1 MPDPVVTEGL
11 ALPVYAPSSGA
22 LVTAQTYS
30 QYEEDAAFKGVMLD
44 APANQTSIH
53 DLKITTQIYVEG
65 GYFWSDGGNK
75 GDYVEV
81 SVVDK
86 DDVLGLFA
94 TFNLTVGVDVLELDK
109 FVETMY
115 LKPGGMEFSL
125 VQTSDIA
132 QVMAGLYIR
141 TKYENVGAVAGT
153 VSVLYKWFE
162 SGA

>member
-1 MPDPVVTEGL
+1 MVDITDGL
-11 ALPVYAPSSGA
+11 AVEVHSPITGA
-22 LVTAQTYS
+22 LVTAPTYS
-30 QYEEDAAFKGVMLD
+30 QYEEDAAFKGIMLD
-44 APANQTSIH
+44 APANQTSFH
-53 DLKITTQIYVEG
+53 DLEITTQIYIEG
-65 GYFWSDGGNK
+65 GYFWSDGGNR

-86 DDVLGLFA
+86 DDVLGLF
-94 TFNLTVGVDVLELDK
+94 TQLNLTVGVDVLELDK

-141 TKYENVGAVAGT
+141 TKYENTGANAGT

>member
-1 MPDPVVTEGL
+1 MTEITDGL
-11 ALPVYAPSSGA
+11 TLPVRSPISGA
-22 LVTAQTYS
+22 LVTAATYS
-30 QYEEDAAFKGVMLD
+30 QYEEDAAFKGIMLD

-53 DLKITTQIYVEG
+53 DLEITTQIYIEG

-86 DDVLGLFA
+86 DDVLGLFGQ
-94 TFNLTVGVDVLELDK
+94 FNLTVGVDVLELDK

-132 QVMAGLYIR
+132 QVMEGLYIR
-141 TKYENVGAVAGT
+141 TKYENVGANVGM

-162 SGA
+162 GA